1 MAPDIAALYFNE
13 INQRK
18 VAVLKSIAAA
28 HAASVSDIVL
38 AYMTSQPLPTVPI
51 IGCSSVA
58 QLQESM
64 KAAAIVLNAYELQR
78 LREA

>member
-1 MAPDIAALYFNE
+1 VAALYDHRDNH
-13 INQRK
+13 RK
-18 VAVLKSIAAA
+18 AEVLKAIAAR
-28 HAASVSDIVL
+28 HDASVADIVL

-58 QLQESM
+58 QLQKSM
-64 KAAAIVLNAYELQR
+64 KAAAIRLDADELRR